1 MDDVP
6 LLHTC
11 LDPSEGGRTMRGVSY
26 TQDPEAVGP
35 DRSSSKA
42 CFMMGLVFLAA
53 VLILVALGV
62 GLVLLVGLAL

>member
-1 MDDVP
+1 MQ
-6 LLHTC
+6 
-11 LDPSEGGRTMRGVSY
+11 GVSY

-62 GLVLLVGLAL
+62 GLVLLIGLAL